1 MACLLDV
8 RFADEISAEDA
19 MVRRD
24 FVGRMAAAAF
34 AGRAQGSSSRLAPNP
49 QATWRDAFPALNQDV
64 NGKPLAYLDSAA
76 TTLRPQPVIDAVSS
90 FYARDNANPGGSLHT
105 LARRASAAME
115 GARATV
121 ASFIGASDPLEV
133 AFTRGTTE
141 GLNLVA
147 NAWGRAHLK
156 PGDEILIGMAEH
168 SSNMLP
174 WRYLARATGARVV
187 YFGVDADGHPLLDDI
202 SARLGPRTRI
212 VAFSHV
218 SNVLGMIN
226 PAREICERA
235 RGPARIVVI
244 DGAQSVPH
252 FPVNVRE
259 IGCDFLAFS
268 SHKMIGPM
276 GVGVLWGRRE
286 LLEAMDPYQ
295 VGSNMAHDVDL
306 ETEQLS
312 EGVLKF
318 SAGTPNVSGPVGLAA
333 AIACLHGFGQ
343 DAITAHERQVNRR
356 MMERLGAIRGVRLLG
371 SAEPERRVSVFS
383 FTVAGRAPI
392 DVVRAMDA
400 EGIALRAGDLASLP
414 LLRHFG
420 VNAVARASC
429 YLYTSLAE
437 VDRFGDVLERVAA
450 AG

>member
-1 MACLLDV
+1 
-8 RFADEISAEDA
+8 

-24 FVGRMAAAAF
+24 FLERMAAAAM
-34 AGRAQGSSSRLAPNP
+34 ASRARGQRGGTDP
-49 QATWRDAFPALNQDV
+49 QSTWREAFPALRQEV

-76 TTLRPQPVIDAVSS
+76 TTLRPRAVIDAISS
-90 FYARDNANPGGSLHT
+90 FYARDNANPGGTLHT

-115 GARATV
+115 GARSTV
-121 ASFIGASDPLEV
+121 ASFIGASDPLEII
-133 AFTRGTTE
+133 FTRGTTE

-147 NAWGRAHLK
+147 TAWGRSHLK

-174 WRYLARATGARVV
+174 WRYLARATGAKVV
-187 YFGVDADGHPLLDDI
+187 HFGVDPEGHPLLDDLA
-202 SARLGPRTRI
+202 ARLGPRTRI

-226 PAREICERA
+226 PAREICELA
-235 RGPARIVVI
+235 RGPGRIIVI

-259 IGCDFLAFS
+259 TGCDFLAFS
-268 SHKMIGPM
+268 SHKMLGPM

-286 LLEAMDPYQ
+286 LLEGMEPYQ

-306 ETEQLS
+306 ETEHLS
-312 EGVLKF
+312 EGALKF
-318 SAGTPNVSGPVGLAA
+318 SAGTPNASGPVGLGA
-333 AIACLHGFGQ
+333 AIGCLRTFGQ
-343 DAITAHERQVNRR
+343 DAITAHERQLSRR
-356 MMERLGAIRGVRLLG
+356 MVERLEAIRGVRLLG
-371 SAEPERRVSVFS
+371 ARDPDRRVSVFS
-383 FTVAGRAPI
+383 FTVAKRAPI

-400 EGIALRAGDLASLP
+400 EGIAIRAGDLASLP

-420 VNAVARASC
+420 VSAAARASC

-437 VDRFGDVLERVAA
+437 VDRVGDVLERIAA

>member
-1 MACLLDV
+1 
-8 RFADEISAEDA
+8 

-24 FVGRMAAAAF
+24 FIGGMAAAAIASKGRSPGTP
-34 AGRAQGSSSRLAPNP
+34 AGQGLPSD
-49 QATWRDAFPALNQDV
+49 WRDAFPALRQEI
-64 NGKPLAYLDSAA
+64 NGKTLAYLDSAA
-76 TTLRPQPVIDAVSS
+76 TTLRPQGVIDAISS
-90 FYARDNANPGGSLHT
+90 FYAQDNANPGGTLHT
-105 LARRASAAME
+105 LARRASAALE
-115 GARATV
+115 GARSAV
-121 ASFIGASDPLEV
+121 ASFLGAPDPLEV
-133 AFTRGTTE
+133 VFTRGTTE

-147 NAWGRAHLK
+147 NAWGRAHLE

-174 WRYLARATGARVV
+174 WRYVARATGARVV
-187 YFGVDADGHPLLDDI
+187 HFGVDAEGHPLLDDI
-202 SARLGPRTRI
+202 SAKLTPRTRI

-235 RGPARIVVI
+235 RGPGRIVVI

-259 IGCDFLAFS
+259 IGCDFLACS
-268 SHKMIGPM
+268 SHKMLGPM
-276 GVGVLWGRRE
+276 GTGVLWGRRE
-286 LLEAMDPYQ
+286 LLDAMDPYQ

-306 ETEQLS
+306 DSEHLS
-312 EGVLKF
+312 EGALKF

-333 AIACLHGFGQ
+333 AIASLRGFGQ

-356 MMERLGAIRGVRLLG
+356 MMERLAAIRGVRLLG
-371 SAEPERRVSVFS
+371 SHDPDRRVSVFS
-383 FTVAGRAPI
+383 LTVTGRAPI
-392 DVVRAMDA
+392 DLVRAMDA
-400 EGIALRAGDLASLP
+400 EGIAIRAGDLASLP

-420 VNAVARASC
+420 VSAAARASC

-437 VDRFGDVLERVAA
+437 VDRFADVLERVAA

>member
-1 MACLLDV
+1 
-8 RFADEISAEDA
+8 

-24 FVGRMAAAAF
+24 FLGRMAAAAI
-34 AGRAQGSSSRLAPNP
+34 ASNTPGSQVSPVQGS
-49 QATWRDAFPALNQDV
+49 QAAWRDAFPALKQAI

-76 TTLRPQPVIDAVSS
+76 TSLRHRAVIDAISS
-90 FYARDNANPGGSLHT
+90 FYSHENANPGGSLHT

-115 GARATV
+115 GARSTV

-147 NAWGRAHLK
+147 NAWGRAHLG
-156 PGDEILIGMAEH
+156 PGDEILIGLAEH

-174 WRYLARATGARVV
+174 WRYVARATGAKVV
-187 YFGVDADGHPLLDDI
+187 YFGVDPDGRPLLDDI
-202 SARLGPRTRI
+202 SAKLGPRTRI

-226 PAREICERA
+226 PAREICEQV
-235 RGPARIVVI
+235 RGPGRIVVI

-276 GVGVLWGRRE
+276 AVGVLWGRRE
-286 LLEAMDPYQ
+286 LLESMDPYQ

-306 ETEQLS
+306 ESEHLS
-312 EGVLKF
+312 EGALKF
-318 SAGTPNVSGPVGLAA
+318 SAGTPNASGPVGLAA
-333 AIACLHGFGQ
+333 AITCLRGFGQ
-343 DAITAHERQVNRR
+343 DAITAHERQINRR
-356 MMERLGAIRGVRLLG
+356 MMERLAAIRGVRLLG
-371 SAEPERRVSVFS
+371 SRDPDGRVSVFS

-400 EGIALRAGDLASLP
+400 EGIAIRAGDLASLP

-420 VNAVARASC
+420 VTAAARASC
-429 YLYTSLAE
+429 YLYTSLAD
-437 VDRFGDVLERVAA
+437 VDRFGDVLERIAA